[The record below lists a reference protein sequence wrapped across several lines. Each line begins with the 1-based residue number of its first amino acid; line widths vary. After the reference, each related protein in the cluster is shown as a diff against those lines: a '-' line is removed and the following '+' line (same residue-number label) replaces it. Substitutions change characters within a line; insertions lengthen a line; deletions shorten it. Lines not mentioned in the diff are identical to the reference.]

1 MIGFQQVLEQI
12 QTYVK
17 GVWIKKRYILISSW
31 LICPI
36 GWLYVVSLPDTYES
50 SARVYVDTNSLLRPL
65 LRGLAV
71 YNNPEQQVSLV
82 ARTLLSRPNLEK
94 IAREA
99 DLDITARTSA
109 EFDEVI
115 AGLRKNIKLTSTRD
129 ANIYTI
135 AYTDNNPAM
144 AQRIVQITLNEFIE
158 SNLGSTRQS
167 SDSAEEFLDQQI
179 AEYEVRLEQA
189 EQRLADFKR
198 NRQNILPGGGGDYYS
213 ELQNQRNNLEQA
225 RLRLRELE
233 SQLASARAQLTGEEP
248 VFGLATPELSG
259 NQGITTQYDSRIANL
274 ESSLDELL
282 IRYTEQHPDV
292 VKTQSLLR
300 QLKEER
306 REQLASMSQAAED
319 SGSYSRF
326 GNLGQNPVYQQMKIT
341 VANLESEIASVKVR
355 VSNYESNVQELEEK
369 INLIPELEAE
379 LTGLNRDYGITR
391 NKYQELLER
400 RESAQLSRKAEATS
414 DDVQFR
420 VIDPPLLP
428 NKPSGPMRV
437 VLYTGVLIIGFGAGL
452 GIAFLVSQINPV
464 VVSYQQ
470 LVENFNIPVL
480 GSVSHKEAE
489 TMTRINHRRIWIFA
503 ASSLVLVFGYAL
515 LTWIELVYGGVPR
528 QLLGGWL

>member
-1 MIGFQQVLEQI
+1 M
-12 QTYVK
+12 
-17 GVWIKKRYILISSW
+17 
-31 LICPI
+31 
-36 GWLYVVSLPDTYES
+36 
-50 SARVYVDTNSLLRPL
+50 
-65 LRGLAV
+65 
-71 YNNPEQQVSLV
+71 
-82 ARTLLSRPNLEK
+82 
-94 IAREA
+94 
-99 DLDITARTSA
+99 
-109 EFDEVI
+109 
-115 AGLRKNIKLTSTRD
+115 
-129 ANIYTI
+129 
-135 AYTDNNPAM
+135 
-144 AQRIVQITLNEFIE
+144 
-158 SNLGSTRQS
+158 
-167 SDSAEEFLDQQI
+167 
-179 AEYEVRLEQA
+179 
-189 EQRLADFKR
+189 
-198 NRQNILPGGGGDYYS
+198 
-213 ELQNQRNNLEQA
+213 
-225 RLRLRELE
+225 
-233 SQLASARAQLTGEEP
+233 
-248 VFGLATPELSG
+248 
-259 NQGITTQYDSRIANL
+259 
-274 ESSLDELL
+274 
-282 IRYTEQHPDV
+282 

-300 QLKEER
+300 QLKEQR

-319 SGSYSRF
+319 TGSYSRF

-420 VIDPPLLP
+420 VIDPPILP

-470 LVENFNIPVL
+470 LVETFNIPVL

-515 LTWIELVYGGVPR
+515 LTWIELVYGGVPK